1 MIKNNMDT
9 WLGIEPESVRFFL
22 VLYGIFISIIT
33 FFYFGWDK
41 IRAELGKRRVS
52 ERMLWILTL
61 LGGSLGALAGMHF
74 FRHKTKKLSFQAVL
88 VIIFAVQILILI
100 WSFKPKMLTP

>member
-1 MIKNNMDT
+1 MIKNNMDI

-52 ERMLWILTL
+52 ERMLWIFTL
-61 LGGSLGALAGMHF
+61 LGGSLGALLGMHF
-74 FRHKTKKLSFQAVL
+74 FRHKTKKLSFQAGL
-88 VIIFAVQILILI
+88 AIIFMIQILIIL
-100 WSFKPKMLTP
+100 WLLKNNFSY